1 LDKNYWTIFLGQ
13 KLSDNFSWT
22 KTTRQKKSEK
32 SIKKF
37 APMEKGYT
45 LKLSVPNNKQQT
57 TDNRQQ
63 QTGDNMTQAEAI
75 MYIEDAVQAAEAA
88 RSTAIAE
95 DQYWAS
101 ETSVFV
107 FDDNSSI
114 AFSGLERL
122 LINTPK
128 AKMLIGL
135 MGAKER
141 GVKMVWYG
149 HVENAEPIGIDEAI
163 FDVLAMDEDMFSGG
177 SSWGEWSVE
186 A

>member
-1 LDKNYWTIFLGQ
+1 
-13 KLSDNFSWT
+13 
-22 KTTRQKKSEK
+22 
-32 SIKKF
+32 
-37 APMEKGYT
+37 
-45 LKLSVPNNKQQT
+45 
-57 TDNRQQ
+57 
-63 QTGDNMTQAEAI
+63 MTQAEAI
-75 MYIEDAVQAAEAA
+75 IYIKDAVQALEAA

-107 FDDNSSI
+107 FDDGSSI

-141 GVKMVWYG
+141 GVKTVWYG
-149 HVENAEPIGIDEAI
+149 HIENAEPVAIDEAI
-163 FDVLAMDEDMFSGG
+163 FDVIAMDEGAFGD
-177 SSWGEWSVE
+177 SSWGEWPEGV
-186 A
+186 

>member
-1 LDKNYWTIFLGQ
+1 
-13 KLSDNFSWT
+13 
-22 KTTRQKKSEK
+22 
-32 SIKKF
+32 
-37 APMEKGYT
+37 
-45 LKLSVPNNKQQT
+45 
-57 TDNRQQ
+57 
-63 QTGDNMTQAEAI
+63 MTQAEAI

-141 GVKMVWYG
+141 GVKTVWYG
-149 HVENAEPIGIDEAI
+149 HIENAEPIGIDEAI

>member
-1 LDKNYWTIFLGQ
+1 LYIELG
-13 KLSDNFSWT
+13 DETTTT
-22 KTTRQKKSEK
+22 K
-32 SIKKF
+32 
-37 APMEKGYT
+37 P
-45 LKLSVPNNKQQT
+45 
-57 TDNRQQ
+57 
-63 QTGDNMTQAEAI
+63 TGDNMTQAKAI
-75 MYIEDAVQAAEAA
+75 MRITNAVQAAEAA

-107 FDDNSSI
+107 FDDNSSL

-141 GVKMVWYG
+141 GVKTVWYG
-149 HVENAEPIGIDEAI
+149 NIENAEPIGIDDAI
-163 FDVLAMDEDMFSGG
+163 RDISAMSEDVVGAGTWDVWPED
-177 SSWGEWSVE
+177 V
-186 A
+186 